1 MSKVTPTREM
11 KAKVALMRNEDEI
24 DLDLYDQNM
33 NKMLSK
39 VDVAPLQCIVPELD
53 GYWLDIS
60 G

>member
-24 DLDLYDQNM
+24 DLDLYDPNM

-39 VDVAPLQCIVPELD
+39 MDVAPLQCIVP
-53 GYWLDIS
+53 
-60 G
+60 